1 MGRRTHSTPQAL
13 ACSAPH
19 WATGQTA
26 AKGGESGTGASA
38 SSAGLI
44 HQWAPRQPSF
54 KRGQH
59 CLASRMGG
67 LDGVLLRQWI
77 DHLQVEIHGI
87 VLRSGWR
94 QALVDVG
101 CPDVLGPIRQEVPSV
116 CYDEC
121 GGPVSADGHRDPV
134 VVAIYRVTRRENL
147 PLAPDRTRPG
157 EHVGRPG
164 YLAEGIVSSD
174 QGGGPCCHWR
184 WARGLPLARG
194 GTPPAVRPRR
204 AGRCGGA
211 FCVSGISG
219 GGDSPSASSYGGCL
233 RCFEPVQPGS
243 SLQPSKD
250 VLRLRK

>member
-1 MGRRTHSTPQAL
+1 MSSAPYGRRS
-13 ACSAPH
+13 
-19 WATGQTA
+19 
-26 AKGGESGTGASA
+26 
-38 SSAGLI
+38 
-44 HQWAPRQPSF
+44 
-54 KRGQH
+54 
-59 CLASRMGG
+59 
-67 LDGVLLRQWI
+67 
-77 DHLQVEIHGI
+77 
-87 VLRSGWR
+87 
-94 QALVDVG
+94 
-101 CPDVLGPIRQEVPSV
+101 PSV
-116 CYDEC
+116 CSDEC

-194 GTPPAVRPRR
+194 GTPPGGPSASRWAVRWGVLRQQGQR
-204 AGRCGGA
+204 
-211 FCVSGISG
+211 G
-219 GGDSPSASSYGGCL
+219 GGDSPSASSYRGCL
-233 RCFEPVQPGS
+233 RCFEPSQPGS